1 MRADRNADVKRIY
14 EATHTGSKSEEYYW
28 TDEAAS

>member
-1 MRADRNADVKRIY
+1 MRADRNADVKGIY
-14 EATHTGSKSEEYYW
+14 EATYNGSKSEEYW